1 MNETIDKALAH
12 DATHL
17 AFEAAMRTLGP
28 EHVDTTPTDAI
39 EPIGWVAL
47 AQEGAPTSEAPFQM
61 NFDSLRLYGETTLA
75 QARRDAERAR
85 GLVLAAQEALEKT
98 PEYAHLQDMGRA
110 WAEANLAVGCLEL
123 VMRQRAMN
131 RPERKIP

>member
-39 EPIGWVAL
+39 ETIMEPL
-47 AQEGAPTSEAPFQM
+47 DKPQQ
-61 NFDSLRLYGETTLA
+61 
-75 QARRDAERAR
+75 
-85 GLVLAAQEALEKT
+85 
-98 PEYAHLQDMGRA
+98 
-110 WAEANLAVGCLEL
+110 
-123 VMRQRAMN
+123 
-131 RPERKIP
+131 